1 MLRAGRAWFLISAW
15 VSCCPLFLVVSALIC
30 FGCNLDGPPLCMS
43 LHGLSFNLDGW
54 ELLIGYTSFS
64 GCDDERA
71 RHALACGLI
80 CLVLQLLVAFVD
92 TGPDGFLRLC
102 MDGYALHGWLAIV
115 STWAAKSSSSLHDKP
130 PRLPL
135 LWMLLHVV
143 PYHMGGSSW
152 WLGFSFIVVASLKCF
167 ILCLSLLCA
176 LPIGWFHLS
185 PFVCLRSLSTWGYL
199 YGGLLI
205 LYGSNRL
212 APFFVCVDLLHG
224 FLSCSS
230 TCLLF
235 APACGFL
242 ALVSPA

>member
-1 MLRAGRAWFLISAW
+1 VHYCVLAGTWL
-15 VSCCPLFLVVSALIC
+15 
-30 FGCNLDGPPLCMS
+30 GCLC
-43 LHGLSFNLDGW
+43 L
-54 ELLIGYTSFS
+54 
-64 GCDDERA
+64 CK
-71 RHALACGLI
+71 
-80 CLVLQLLVAFVD
+80 
-92 TGPDGFLRLC
+92 DGFLRLC